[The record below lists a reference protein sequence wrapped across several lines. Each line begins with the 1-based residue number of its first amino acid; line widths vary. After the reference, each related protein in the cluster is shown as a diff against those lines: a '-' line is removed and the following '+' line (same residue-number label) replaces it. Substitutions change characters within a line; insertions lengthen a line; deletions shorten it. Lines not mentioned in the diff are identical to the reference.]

1 MAGGETGIGK
11 AIVEQLAGS
20 GVKALITG
28 RREAPLAELAERH
41 AENVSFLVADVTI
54 PDERDRIIL
63 TDVERYGQSDV
74 LINNAGAFW
83 MGNFVDSTDNDFEC
97 TYSTNVVVPAALVRA
112 AIPHLI

>member
-1 MAGGETGIGK
+1 VTGGGTGIGK

-20 GVKALITG
+20 GVKVLITG
-28 RREAPLAELAERH
+28 RREAPLAELADRH
-41 AENVSFLVADVTI
+41 AENVSFLMADVTI

-63 TDVERYGQSDV
+63 TDLERYGQLDV

-83 MGNFVDSTDNDFEC
+83 MGNFVDSTDNDFES
-97 TYSTNVVVPAALVRA
+97 TYSTIAVTPAALVRA